1 MQASN
6 GKGTVRANFYS
17 LPLLTASQLR
27 NSAPKKSRPNSTA
40 LISLHF
46 SHKALFT
53 ALIGLRALQSMECPP
68 AFSTNGC

>member
-6 GKGTVRANFYS
+6 GKGTVRANFY
-17 LPLLTASQLR
+17 LLTASQLR